1 MGNQCVILVGGLG
14 TRLGERTRMTPKPL
28 LDVGGTP
35 FLETL
40 IGEARRRG
48 FDDFLLPAGHRSEAV
63 AAFLADR
70 DIEKRFTCRVELS
83 IEPAPLGTG
92 GALIHALPRL
102 SDDFLLLNGDTWFDF
117 NWLDLMANARRDGA
131 RAALALREIDAPDR
145 YDTVELDGSLVR
157 AIRPRGQ
164 NLASALINGGVYFFT
179 RRAVEGPAAPS
190 SLRATSCRGSSD
202 AALCAATAIAAS
214 SSTSAS
220 RKASSP
226 RPNSCRSS
234 GGARRSFSIATAFS
248 TSTTAMSTRLIKS
261 SGFRERRRR

>member
-1 MGNQCVILVGGLG
+1 MILVGGLG
-14 TRLGERTRMTPKPL
+14 TRLGERDQDDAQALAGRRWDAL
-28 LDVGGTP
+28 
-35 FLETL
+35 LETL

-48 FDDFLLPAGHRSEAV
+48 FDDFLLPTGHRSEAV

-117 NWLDLMANARRDGA
+117 NWLDLMANARRDRRAPPWRCA
-131 RAALALREIDAPDR
+131 RSTRPTARHGR
-145 YDTVELDGSLVR
+145 VDGSLVR

-190 SLRATSCRGSSD
+190 SLQSD
-202 AALCAATAIAAS
+202 IL
-214 SSTSAS
+214 
-220 RKASSP
+220 RE
-226 RPNSCRSS
+226 
-234 GGARRSFSIATAFS
+234 ARRTRRFAWLPLLRLLHRHRRPGNPRRRGQTRAGAARRPAVFSIATAFS